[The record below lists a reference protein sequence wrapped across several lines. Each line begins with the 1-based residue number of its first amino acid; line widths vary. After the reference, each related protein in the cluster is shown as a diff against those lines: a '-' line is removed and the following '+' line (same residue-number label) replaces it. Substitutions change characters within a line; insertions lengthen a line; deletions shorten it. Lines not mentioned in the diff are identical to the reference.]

1 MFIYAL
7 VLAFGLAVGI
17 GAVAAFVIMVLFA
30 EPTIE
35 ELRGESLERDLR
47 KFQAKDLERELYVS
61 HPRGA
66 PHIVPDTWVTLPGFL
81 RSRRCGCRGKRVR

>member
-17 GAVAAFVIMVLFA
+17 GAMASFVVIVWFA
-30 EPTIE
+30 EPTTE

-47 KFQAKDLERELYVS
+47 KFQANELEREV
-61 HPRGA
+61 
-66 PHIVPDTWVTLPGFL
+66 
-81 RSRRCGCRGKRVR
+81 